1 MVRIG
6 RVTVRVNVMDR
17 FNGRTRARVGI
28 SECGMSEIAFQIPN
42 MLAQPLFYWCLM
54 LLI

>member
-28 SECGMSEIAFQIPN
+28 SDGGMSEMHFRFQTCWHSLYFIGVS
-42 MLAQPLFYWCLM
+42 CC
-54 LLI
+54 